1 MLYFDTMAQIAIAVG
16 FLLTNNVK
24 KFMSK
29 ILAILAKN
37 LDSWPGSTLS
47 WSRLPRSWPRSI
59 RFFRWVK
66 LCSYRGKTPLLALQ
80 LAARV
85 AQQSIATR
93 QQESCASCWPAL
105 QTASPQNS
113 YSKKKRSS
121 VKIKMHSASLRS

>member
-59 RFFRWVK
+59 RFFRWYIPAACDHFI
-66 LCSYRGKTPLLALQ
+66 LGGTPSA
-80 LAARV
+80 
-85 AQQSIATR
+85 
-93 QQESCASCWPAL
+93 
-105 QTASPQNS
+105 NS
-113 YSKKKRSS
+113 
-121 VKIKMHSASLRS
+121 M